1 MSPSHMLEVIFQFF
15 PVLFAVRQWY
25 TTQPVAKSDSK
36 RPATLGKEWA
46 ELSPEEFDQGWINYF
61 SEESL
66 DDWELRRGINV
77 LYGQDAIP
85 DPKIVV
91 AVLRAARRQND
102 VATAIRFLEAVKEK
116 TAGNSNIYSYI
127 LKVSRKMWI

>member
-1 MSPSHMLEVIFQFF
+1 M
-15 PVLFAVRQWY
+15 
-25 TTQPVAKSDSK
+25 
-36 RPATLGKEWA
+36 GKEWA
-46 ELSPEEFDQGWINYF
+46 ELSPEEFDQGWIDYF
-61 SEESL
+61 SNESL

-116 TAGNSNIYSYI
+116 TAGNRKIYSYI
-127 LKVSRKMWI
+127 LQVGGLYNSTK